1 MKKLLQIFC
10 LILISGL
17 THAQIPTDN
26 LVAWFP
32 FNGNA
37 NDVTGNGHNGTVYGA
52 TLTTDRFGNANS
64 AYSFNGIDNRITAPI
79 GSLTVQSF
87 SFWFKAPQPTGQW
100 DALMYYNYLYSQI
113 AGSGSPS
120 AFGEV
125 CVRKQIALND
135 AYEIDSPSVPQYN
148 TWHYVYYDYT
158 PSSQLLNLYIDNVYM
173 GTGVYTSSGIDVP
186 IDYVLTLG
194 SHPSLISGF
203 FYTGVLDDIRI
214 YSRVL
219 TPDEITALY
228 NESSSYAITAAPSPI
243 NAGYTSGG
251 GIYQTGTEA
260 TVLAIANT
268 GWSFI
273 NWTENGT
280 VVSTSSSYQFAV
292 SGNRSLI
299 ANFIQQS
306 YAIATSSNP
315 SNGGT
320 TTGGGT
326 YLYGS
331 TITVNA
337 SVNAGWYFQNWTENG
352 TVVSTSSS
360 YQFAVSGNRS
370 LIANFIQQTY
380 AIATSSN
387 PSNGGT
393 TTGDGTY
400 LYGSTITVNASAN
413 AGWYFQN
420 WTENGTVVSTTPN
433 YSIIVIGAHNLV
445 ANFVQQSVLITADA
459 NPVSGGITS
468 GGGYYGI
475 GSQVFLLATPNVGY
489 SFLNWT
495 EFGSQVSTSP
505 NYGFIATINRNLVA
519 NYSTTGVEELS
530 SSTLV
535 YPNPT
540 SGIVMIK
547 SYQNIKTVEVVN
559 LMGCPMKSIEFQH
572 LDGKIDLSNLP
583 KGIYFI
589 HFTLEDREFTQKIV
603 VI

>member
-320 TTGGGT
+320 TTG
-326 YLYGS
+326 
-331 TITVNA
+331 
-337 SVNAGWYFQNWTENG
+337 
-352 TVVSTSSS
+352 
-360 YQFAVSGNRS
+360 
-370 LIANFIQQTY
+370 
-380 AIATSSN
+380 
-387 PSNGGT
+387 
-393 TTGDGTY
+393 DGTY